1 MTDLKP
7 QRRARSIAMSDEE
20 RDAFLAEERVCR
32 VATLGKDGA
41 PHVAP
46 LWFVWDGT
54 HLWLTSLTRSQR
66 WTDLVRDQRIA
77 VVVDAGRE
85 YYELRG
91 VQVSGVAEQVGE
103 APVPLGPGGT
113 GEVEAPGLLF
123 ARKYFDMDEF
133 FNDGK
138 HGWLRIEPAKI
149 VSWDFR
155 KNPALQP
162 K

>member
-1 MTDLKP
+1 MASAANQP
-7 QRRARSIAMSDEE
+7 AIA
-20 RDAFLAEERVCR
+20 AKKKAVPT
-32 VATLGKDGA
+32 TLYLHGNE
-41 PHVAP
+41 
-46 LWFVWDGT
+46 
-54 HLWLTSLTRSQR
+54 
-66 WTDLVRDQRIA
+66 
-77 VVVDAGRE
+77 VV
-85 YYELRG
+85 
-91 VQVSGVAEQVGE
+91 
-103 APVPLGPGGT
+103 